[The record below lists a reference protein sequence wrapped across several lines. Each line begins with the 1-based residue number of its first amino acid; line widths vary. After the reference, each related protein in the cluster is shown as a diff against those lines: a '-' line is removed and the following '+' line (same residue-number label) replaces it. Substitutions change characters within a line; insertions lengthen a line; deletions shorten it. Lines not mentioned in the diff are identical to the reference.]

1 MQDSDEDSDEDR
13 AEDSAE
19 DNDEDSDDPHHR
31 LLLLRLLLPRLD
43 QRERWE
49 VI

>member
-19 DNDEDSDDPHHR
+19 DNDEDSDDPHHC

-43 QRERWE
+43 QRER
-49 VI
+49 